1 MSCSH
6 RYSAGAV
13 GGKGFYSGVALSR
26 TVMVGEGDGQGK
38 NKPRK
43 EGGQLKKTKS
53 SWAVIADIH
62 DYFHAMIMFISE
74 LLKTR

>member
-26 TVMVGEGDGQGK
+26 TVMVREGGEEGK

-43 EGGQLKKTKS
+43 EGQLKKTKS
-53 SWAVIADIH
+53 SWAVIADLH
-62 DYFHAMIMFISE
+62 DCFHAMIMFISE
-74 LLKTR
+74 LLKT

>member
-26 TVMVGEGDGQGK
+26 TVMVGEGDGEGK

-53 SWAVIADIH
+53 SWAVIADC
-62 DYFHAMIMFISE
+62 FHAMIMFISE